1 MPRIFINYRREDAS
15 GHAGRL
21 YDALAG
27 RFGREQVFM
36 DVDAIRPGENF
47 ATVLDDSVASC
58 DFLIA
63 LIGRRWMSVADRDG
77 RPRLERPEDYVRLEL
92 QTALTS
98 PHTRVIPALVQGAEM
113 PTSDDLPSPM
123 RPLALRQAIELS
135 DRRWRSDVDR
145 LLRHLDADAP
155 QDVAGSDAA
164 RAPRATRGR
173 RAPVALALAAVVALA
188 ALAAVLV
195 PGRSSPPRP
204 AAGVPPRVEHPAPK
218 PSAPGVRFA
227 SFATNGF
234 QAQLPKGRGWS
245 APATS
250 EPAPGR
256 LFRTTVRGPGGA
268 FVLVDS
274 TPRDKP
280 VFGGTFTSRRRVG
293 QTAFGSAVRYVF
305 QDGGTFPECR
315 RSRCI
320 DDQISVPG
328 SAGGLAVL
336 AGGPHF
342 ALTRRLASTVTA
354 SLTPADA

>member
-1 MPRIFINYRREDAS
+1 VPRIFINYRREDAS

-47 ATVLDDSVASC
+47 ATVLDDSVTSC

-98 PHTRVIPALVQGAEM
+98 PHTHVIPALVQGAEM
-113 PTSDDLPSPM
+113 PASDDLPSPV
-123 RPLALRQAIELS
+123 RSLALRQAVELS
-135 DRRWRSDVDR
+135 DLRWRSDVDR

-155 QDVAGSDAA
+155 HDAAASGSA
-164 RAPRATRGR
+164 RAPRATPGR
-173 RAPVALALAAVVALA
+173 RAPVAMALAAVVALA

-195 PGRSSPPRP
+195 PGHSSPPHRS
-204 AAGVPPRVEHPAPK
+204 AGVPRPVKHPTSK
-218 PSAPGVRFA
+218 PSPPRVRFA

-234 QAQLPKGRGWS
+234 QAQLPRGRGWS

-250 EPAPGR
+250 EPNPGR
-256 LFRTTVRGPGGA
+256 LFRTTVRGPDGA
-268 FVLVDS
+268 FVFVDA
-274 TPRDKP
+274 TPGDKP
-280 VFGGTFTSRRRVG
+280 VFTGTFTSRRHVG

-305 QDGGTFPECR
+305 RDGGTFPECR
-315 RSRCI
+315 ASRCI

-328 SAGGLAVL
+328 SPGGLAVL

-354 SLTPADA
+354 SLTPADG